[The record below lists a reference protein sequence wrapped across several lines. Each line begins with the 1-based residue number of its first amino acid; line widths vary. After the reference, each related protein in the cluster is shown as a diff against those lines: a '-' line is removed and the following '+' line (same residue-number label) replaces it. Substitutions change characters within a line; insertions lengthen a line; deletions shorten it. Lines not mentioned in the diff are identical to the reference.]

1 MFIDRATIKVKSGAG
16 GNGAVAFRR
25 EKYVP
30 HGGPSGGDGGNG
42 GSVVLRATE
51 DLQTLLDFR
60 YKKEFVA
67 EPGGK
72 GENKNMTGKNSPDLV
87 IKVPCGTVV
96 YDADSGDLLADLSHA
111 GDSYVA
117 AAGGKG
123 GRGNQHF
130 ATPTNRA
137 PQYAEPGGPDF
148 SRNLRLELK
157 LLADVGLVGLP
168 NAGKSTLISVISAA
182 KPKIADYPFTTLQP
196 QLGVV
201 QFPDGDQVVVADI
214 PGLIEGA
221 HTGAGLGH
229 EFLRHVER
237 TRILLHVLDASG
249 GPEGRDPL
257 KDWETINAELAK
269 YSPELAQRPMVAVLN
284 KLDLPEAQENL
295 PRLTAALEAQGCP
308 IFTISAATREGLTPL
323 LNYVRHRV
331 RELPP
336 PPSFLPTPQEAPKP
350 VSKTFTIHKQNGVY
364 VVRGEQIERLLEM
377 TNMDSPEALLK
388 LQRAWTRL
396 GLTDALLAHGIQD
409 GDTVQIGSLEFDF
422 VV

>member
-16 GNGAVAFRR
+16 GDGAVAFRR

-30 HGGPSGGDGGNG
+30 YGGPSGGDGGNG
-42 GSVVLRATE
+42 GSVVLKATE

-60 YKKEFVA
+60 YKKDFVA
-67 EPGGK
+67 EPGGR

-87 IKVPCGTVV
+87 IKVPPGTVI
-96 YDADSGDLLADLSHA
+96 YDADTNALLADLNHA
-111 GDSYVA
+111 GDTFVA
-117 AAGGKG
+117 AQGGKG
-123 GRGNQHF
+123 GKGNQNF

-137 PQYAEPGGPDF
+137 PQYAEPGQPSV
-148 SRNLRLELK
+148 SRALRLELK

-237 TRILLHVLDASG
+237 TRMLLHVLDASG
-249 GPEGRDPL
+249 GPEERDPL
-257 KDWETINAELAK
+257 KDWDTINTELAK
-269 YSPELAQRPMVAVLN
+269 YSPEIAERPMVAVLN
-284 KLDLPEAQENL
+284 KVDLPTAQANL
-295 PRLTAALEAQGCP
+295 DDLRSELESRGFTV
-308 IFTISAATREGLTPL
+308 FTISAATREGLTPL
-323 LNYVRHRV
+323 LNYVHHRV
-331 RELPP
+331 KELPP
-336 PPSFLPTPQEAPKP
+336 PPTFLPTPSEATPAVKP
-350 VSKTFTIHKQNGVY
+350 FTINRQHGVY
-364 VVRGEQIERLLEM
+364 IVAGDQIERMLTL
-377 TNMDSPEALLK
+377 TNMENPEALLR
-388 LQRAWTRL
+388 LQRSLTRL
-396 GLTDALLAHGIQD
+396 GLNDALIALGIQD
-409 GDTVQIGSLEFDF
+409 GDVVRIGPVEFNF

>member
-16 GNGAVAFRR
+16 GPGAVTFRR

-30 HGGPSGGDGGNG
+30 YGGPSGGDGGNG
-42 GSVVLRATE
+42 GSVILEATE

-67 EPGGK
+67 EPGGN
-72 GENKNMTGKNSPDLV
+72 GMSKNMYGKNSPNLT
-87 IKVPCGTVV
+87 IRVPVGTVV
-96 YDADSGDLLADLSHA
+96 YDADSNALLADLSHA
-111 GDSYVA
+111 GETFVA
-117 AAGGKG
+117 APGGKG
-123 GRGNQHF
+123 GRGNAHF

-137 PQYAEPGGPDF
+137 PQYAEPGTPGVEL
-148 SRNLRLELK
+148 NLRLELK

-201 QFPDGDQVVVADI
+201 QYGDGEHVVVADI

-237 TRILLHVLDASG
+237 TRLLLHVLDASG
-249 GPEGRDPL
+249 GPEERDPL
-257 KDWETINAELAK
+257 EDWDTINNELAK
-269 YSPELAQRPMVAVLN
+269 YSPELAKRPMAAVLN
-284 KLDLPEAQENL
+284 KLDLPTAQENQE
-295 PRLTAALEAQGCP
+295 RLTKALEERGYP
-308 IFTISAATREGLTPL
+308 VFTLSAATREGLPPL
-323 LNYVRHRV
+323 LNYIRHRV

-336 PPSFLPTPQEAPKP
+336 PTTFLPTPQAAAPEAVKP
-350 VSKTFTIHKQNGVY
+350 FVITKQNGVY
-364 VVRGEQIERLLEM
+364 VVQGEQVERLLALTNVDNPEM
-377 TNMDSPEALLK
+377 LLK
-388 LQRAWTRL
+388 LQRSLTRM
-396 GLTDALLAHGIQD
+396 GLNDALIAHGIQD
-409 GDTVQIGSLEFDF
+409 GDVVRIGDMEFDF

>member
-1 MFIDRATIKVKSGAG
+1 MFIDRATIKVRSGAG
-16 GNGAVAFRR
+16 GDGAVTFRR

-42 GSVVLRATE
+42 GSVVLEATE

-60 YKKEFVA
+60 YKKEFTA
-67 EPGGK
+67 EPGGR
-72 GENKNMTGKNSPDLV
+72 GESKNKTGKNSPDLV
-87 IKVPCGTVV
+87 IKVPPGTVV
-96 YDADSGDLLADLSHA
+96 YDDTSGSLLADLSHD
-111 GDSYVA
+111 GDTYVA
-117 AAGGKG
+117 APGGKG

-130 ATPTNRA
+130 ATPTNRV
-137 PQYAEPGGPDF
+137 PQYAEPGQPAV
-148 SRNLRLELK
+148 SVTLRLELK

-237 TRILLHVLDASG
+237 TRLLLHVLDASG
-249 GPEGRDPL
+249 GPEERDPL
-257 KDWETINAELAK
+257 KDWETINTELAK
-269 YSPELAQRPMVAVLN
+269 YSPELAKRPMVAVLN
-284 KLDLPEAQENL
+284 KLDLPTAQENQG
-295 PRLTAALEAQGCP
+295 RLTEALESQGVP
-308 IFTISAATREGLTPL
+308 VFTISAATREGLTPL
-323 LNYVRHRV
+323 LNFVRHRV

-336 PPSFLPTPQEAPKP
+336 PPAFLPTPQEAPQP
-350 VSKTFTIHKQNGVY
+350 VKTFSITRQNGIY
-364 VVRGEQIERLLEM
+364 IIHGEQIERMLNM
-377 TNMDSPEALLK
+377 TNLDNPEALLR
-388 LQRAWTRL
+388 LQRSLTRL
-396 GLTDALLAHGIQD
+396 GVNDALLAHGIQD
-409 GDTVQIGSLEFDF
+409 GDVVRIGPVEFNF